1 MKEVWCHFLTLALLV
16 LATSCST
23 NALDVEADLDDD
35 DMCTNGHNQEKCC
48 YETYCPKNG
57 DDSILPTNMTG
68 KL

>member
-1 MKEVWCHFLTLALLV
+1 MREVLCHSLTLTLLV
-16 LATSCST
+16 LATFSST
-23 NALDVEADLDDD
+23 NALDLEADLEDD
-35 DMCTNGHNQEKCC
+35 DMCTNGHNPEKCC